1 MDEKEYRS
9 AYDDINPLR
18 CVFEKA
24 INSRICNCSRAI
36 RFNLADREGVS
47 CQDDM
52 AQKNC
57 VNLLSLL
64 RDNGRFLLQQTT
76 IEGQLPHNAE
86 IKIQNGGIQGL
97 LSVVSTRATT
107 MPSKHAVSSK
117 HPKDTSSNTS
127 PNEHDIAGLVTA
139 AVQQY
144 QSLEQLPYSN
154 IMQAVS
160 AFQTR
165 RKRRKK
171 TQ

>member
-52 AQKNC
+52 VQKNC

-144 QSLEQLPYSN
+144 QSLEQLPYSD

>member
-24 INSRICNCSRAI
+24 INSRLCNCTRAL

-47 CQDDM
+47 CQDHT
-52 AQKNC
+52 AQKSC
-57 VNLLSLL
+57 VNLLALL

-76 IEGQLPHNAE
+76 IDGQLPHNAE

-97 LSVVSTRATT
+97 LSVVSKKPAT
-107 MPSKHAVSSK
+107 MSSQLIASANPSTQHASSST
-117 HPKDTSSNTS
+117 HL
-127 PNEHDIAGLVTA
+127 NENDIAGLVTA

-144 QSLEQLPYSN
+144 QSLEQLPYSD
-154 IMQAVS
+154 IMQVVS

-165 RKRRKK
+165 CKRRKK
-171 TQ
+171 I